1 MSVHKVHPSRAALEL
16 VNMANSVI
24 FIIVVTTCLLNVDVS
39 EVLSLGDLRQGG
51 NKSETEEGAY

>member
-51 NKSETEEGAY
+51 NKSEAEEGAY